1 MFPPPNPW
9 KQLAEVVP
17 DREYLAFTSRFA
29 LRSAWRVPAF
39 IGASFGIMKQI
50 EAAPGAAGYSLGS
63 HLPGLYFYTLS
74 AWDDD
79 ESLRAFSRALQH
91 GQALRTFHRDLR
103 APSPFI
109 RWRVRGSELPLRWD
123 DALARM
129 RAWDAEHGVAPA
141 T

>member
-9 KQLAEVVP
+9 KHLAAVDP

-29 LRSAWRVPAF
+29 MRSVWRVPAF
-39 IGASFGIMKQI
+39 IRASFGIMKQI
-50 EAAPGAAGYSLGS
+50 EVAPGAVGYSLGS

-74 AWDDD
+74 AWEDE
-79 ESLRAFSRALQH
+79 ESLRAFSRAMQH
-91 GQALRTFHRDLR
+91 GQALRIFHRDMR
-103 APSPFI
+103 AASPFI

-129 RAWDAEHGVAPA
+129 QAWDDQRGVAPA